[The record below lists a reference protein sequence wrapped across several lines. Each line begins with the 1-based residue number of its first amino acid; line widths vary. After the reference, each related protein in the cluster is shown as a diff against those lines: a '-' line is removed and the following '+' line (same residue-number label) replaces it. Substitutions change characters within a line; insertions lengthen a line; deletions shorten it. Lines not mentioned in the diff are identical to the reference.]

1 MATFSIGCAL
11 AWPLLSQYRLTKK
24 GRRKMERPIL
34 TTREFEVVRL
44 LSEGCTYARI
54 AQRLGISEHTVTSHI
69 KNTYRKLEVHTAA
82 AAVFRVFALLGDSS
96 NELHSQGYGIGQTQ
110 GVS

>member
-1 MATFSIGCAL
+1 
-11 AWPLLSQYRLTKK
+11 
-24 GRRKMERPIL
+24 MERTTL

-69 KNTYRKLEVHTAA
+69 KNAYRKLDVHTAA
-82 AAVFRVFALLGDSS
+82 AAVFRALQLQFFSG
-96 NELHSQGYGIGQTQ
+96 T
-110 GVS
+110 VP